1 VYIDDMNNKQQRETM
16 IKITLTDGFVF
27 YEQINGTFKDNQ
39 KGIDF
44 DLSYNNFNQIIN
56 DNFVSIQKIE
66 QQ

>member
-1 VYIDDMNNKQQRETM
+1 MNNKQQKETM